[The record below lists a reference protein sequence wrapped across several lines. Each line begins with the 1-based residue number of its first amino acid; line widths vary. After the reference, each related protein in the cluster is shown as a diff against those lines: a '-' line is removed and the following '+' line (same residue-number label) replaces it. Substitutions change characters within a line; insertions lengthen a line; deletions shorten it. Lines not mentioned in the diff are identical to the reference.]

1 MTQEQMIARLKTE
14 LNEHRFNH
22 TLGVAAEARRLAGL
36 FGADPDKAYTAG
48 LLHDCAKNFSAERVG
63 EYCEKY
69 SVTLDPYCKKEKA
82 LVHAFLGPVVAKE
95 DYGVDDEEILSAI
108 YYHTTAKADMTPMEK
123 LIYIAD
129 MTEPG
134 RKMEQSAELR
144 SMLDSGDVDGALIH
158 AIGSS
163 ICFVIKK
170 GNLVHPDSLYARNYL
185 IENRRNKRGKDSD

>member
-1 MTQEQMIARLKTE
+1 MTAEEMIARLKTE

-22 TLGVAAEARRLAGL
+22 TLGVAAEAVRLAPL
-36 FGADPDKAYTAG
+36 FGADPEKAYVAG
-48 LLHDCAKNFSAERVG
+48 LLHDCAKNFSAERVR

-69 SVTLDPYCKKEKA
+69 GVELDPYCKREKA
-82 LVHAFLGPVVAKE
+82 LIHAFIGPAVAKN
-95 DYGVDDEEILSAI
+95 DYGVYDEEILSAI
-108 YYHTTAKADMTPMEK
+108 YYHTTGKADMSPLEK

-134 RKMEQSAELR
+134 RKMDQSAELR
-144 SMLDSGDVDGALIH
+144 QLLSDGDVDGALIR

-170 GNLVHPDSLYARNYL
+170 GNLVHPDSLHARNYL
-185 IENRRNKRGKDSD
+185 IGNRKKNN